1 MGITDFTIRHIIE
14 MYFIAYT
21 ILSLAVSPT
30 LAINRSEELD
40 LTWNK
45 ESLKY
50 ANCSEH
56 EIQLDQQIC
65 LENGYRITEPP
76 YPANTTIYI
85 SFYILNV
92 KKVSDMNRI
101 LTFQF
106 FAGET
111 WMDPRIKASFSEF
124 ETFKDIRWS
133 SVGDLIWKPSMR
145 LRRMTEQK
153 QFFDSLDQPIFS
165 LSPKYELGPNVVSVE
180 RVIGGTISVYCDPW
194 NLELYPLD
202 IQICAL
208 TYYHLA
214 PYNMSFV
221 VSPLINYNE
230 TYNADGFRVTS
241 YLILEK
247 HKENFT
253 IHIELKRKLL
263 PFFVASYLPSMA
275 IVCLSGSS
283 FLLPTNPLP
292 ARIGLGVTNF
302 LTLTNLLI
310 HKTVILYYTYIHLKF
325 RIIFINLE
333 I

>member
-1 MGITDFTIRHIIE
+1 MVITNLTIKYIIE

-30 LAINRSEELD
+30 MAIERSAERALD
-40 LTWNK
+40 WNK
-45 ESLKY
+45 ESLNY

-76 YPANTTIYI
+76 DPTNTTIYI

-92 KKVSDMNRI
+92 KKVNDMNRI

-106 FAGET
+106 MAGET

-133 SVGDLIWKPSMR
+133 SASDLIWKPTMR
-145 LRRMTEQK
+145 LKRMTKQK
-153 QFFDSLDQPIFS
+153 EFLDSLDQPIFRF
-165 LSPKYELGPNVVSVE
+165 LPKYELGSNFIVVE
-180 RVIGGTISVYCDPW
+180 QVIGATISVYCDPW

-202 IQICAL
+202 VQICAL
-208 TYYHLA
+208 TFYHLA

-247 HKENFT
+247 HEENFT
-253 IHIELKRKLL
+253 IHIELKRKLQ
-263 PFFVASYLPSMA
+263 PYFVASYLPSMA

-310 HKTVILYYTYIHLKF
+310 HKTVILYYTYIHFKL
-325 RIIFINLE
+325 RIC
-333 I
+333 